1 MAVVVGNAA
10 TPFGALV
17 ACVVACLAAPGC
29 ARETDQSVI
38 RSVGSARAPLQTPA
52 IAFPLAVSS
61 NHRSLVDRNGAPVLL
76 LGEGSAQTL
85 ALRTPAVVSD
95 YLDDRAA
102 NGFNALWVHVIIN
115 DRNGGNRKGLTD
127 DGIAPFTATLDGGTC
142 DTGPCYDLSTPNPAY
157 FTRLDRILNIAA
169 EHGMAV
175 FLDTFEND
183 SYLETFRRNGSPK
196 VILWA
201 RYLAERYQKQPN
213 IVWMTGNDF
222 QTWRSST
229 ADNQLALDIM
239 STLAANDSTH
249 LQTTELN
256 YNISGSLDD
265 TLLVPHTSLAGAYTY
280 YPAYYEVLQ
289 QYNSPIRTVPVY
301 LIETYYEAAVY
312 GNLRRQSANDLMLRK
327 VPYWTV
333 LSGGLGGYFYGSVWY
348 SFPRDWR
355 KSIDSPAVAQLAH
368 WKALFLGLPW
378 YDLVPDQTHGIVT
391 AGYGTATG
399 NGSGDI
405 HTDNYV
411 TAAATPDGK
420 LVVAYAPAT
429 TTMTVDMTRL
439 AGATAAQWFDPS
451 RGTYTTVTGSPFPN
465 TGMRDFRPPGR
476 NGAGDPDW
484 VLILRAESP

>member
-1 MAVVVGNAA
+1 MV
-10 TPFGALV
+10 
-17 ACVVACLAAPGC
+17 
-29 ARETDQSVI
+29 
-38 RSVGSARAPLQTPA
+38 
-52 IAFPLAVSS
+52 
-61 NHRSLVDRNGAPVLL
+61 
-76 LGEGSAQTL
+76 
-85 ALRTPAVVSD
+85 
-95 YLDDRAA
+95 
-102 NGFNALWVHVIIN
+102 
-115 DRNGGNRKGLTD
+115 
-127 DGIAPFTATLDGGTC
+127 
-142 DTGPCYDLSTPNPAY
+142 
-157 FTRLDRILNIAA
+157 
-169 EHGMAV
+169 V
-175 FLDTFEND
+175 FLDLWDND
-183 SYLETFRRNGSPK
+183 SFANVYEVNGGAKVTGWAQYLLN
-196 VILWA
+196 
-201 RYLAERYQKQPN
+201 RYKSFPN

-222 QTWRSST
+222 QNWNTSAT
-229 ADNQLALDIM
+229 DNQLAQNIM
-239 STLAANDSTH
+239 STIAAGDSTH
-249 LQTTELN
+249 LQTLELN
-256 YNISGSLDD
+256 YNISGSFDD
-265 TLLVPHTSLAGAYTY
+265 TLLAPYTSVAFAYTY

-289 QYNSPIRTVPVY
+289 EYNSSTRTAPVY
-301 LIETYYEAAVY
+301 LGETYYEGVAY
-312 GNLRRQSANDLMLRK
+312 GNLNPGTANNLVLRK